1 MTDSTVPGSPDTT
14 TTRQRILDAGLEHW
28 CSSEPAEL
36 FGGFTVSAVAKAAGV
51 TRATF
56 YSYWSTPEEYLQSL
70 LEHLGTRRPD
80 QDAARRSDGE
90 RRRPGDEGRI
100 LKRFLDSCEIRL
112 AETLVSPQVRVRLGF
127 SSKLD
132 DPVIAA
138 GLRAL
143 YRDYEQDTRLLNEVA
158 SQQWGREPRPPFT
171 DEWIQAI
178 LGALLDGIVVRHLVD
193 PEAMPAESFGL
204 ASAILT
210 MALTRPTD
218 DPRDLDDILGAINQW
233 GTTGARIAADR
244 RVDDAASTALL
255 SDPSLESIVTAARRL
270 LADGSWDAIDIDD
283 IALAVGID
291 ADRLLRSFGSKTGL
305 ALAIVAKNADDQ
317 WREAARTS
325 DPLDDLQVLLSI
337 IMTELR
343 RNPMIGQSVIQM
355 LAGTIRLPD
364 PAVFTRPP
372 IPDIARLLAEAKHRG
387 LILDTVDPES
397 LSVSLTRIMLA
408 EAAPATLTGANRA
421 DAIGYILDGI
431 RSPA

>member
-1 MTDSTVPGSPDTT
+1 MTDGTVPGSPDTT

-80 QDAARRSDGE
+80 QDAARRPEGE

-100 LKRFLDSCEIRL
+100 LKRFLDSCEVRL
-112 AETLVSPQVRVRLGF
+112 AETLVSPQVRVRIGF

-143 YRDYEQDTRLLNEVA
+143 YRDYERDTRLLNEVA
-158 SQQWGREPRPPFT
+158 NQQWGREPRPPFT
-171 DEWIQAI
+171 DVWIQAL
-178 LGALLDGIVVRHLVD
+178 LGALLDGIVIRHLVD

-210 MALTRPTD
+210 MSMTRAAD
-218 DPRDLDDILGAINQW
+218 DPRELDDILGAINQW
-233 GTTGARIAADR
+233 GAAGARLAAAR
-244 RVDDAASTALL
+244 RVDDASSTHPLQG
-255 SDPSLESIVTAARRL
+255 PSLDTTIAAARRL
-270 LADGSWDAIDIDD
+270 LVDGNWDGIDIDD
-283 IALAVGID
+283 IALAVGLD
-291 ADRLLRSFGSKTGL
+291 ADRLLRTFGSKTGL
-305 ALAIVAKNADDQ
+305 ALAIVALNADDQ
-317 WREAARTS
+317 WRDTPRTA
-325 DPLDDLQVLLSI
+325 DPLDDLHTLLGI

-343 RNPMIGQSVIQM
+343 RNPSIGQSVIQM
-355 LAGTIRLPD
+355 LAGTVRLPD
-364 PAVFTRPP
+364 PSVFGRAP
-372 IPDIARLLAEAKHRG
+372 IPDIARLLGEAKAAG
-387 LILDTVDPES
+387 LVKDSVDPAM
-397 LSVSLTRIMLA
+397 LSISLTRIMLA
-408 EAAPATLTGANRA
+408 EAAPATLTGATRT
-421 DAIGYILDGI
+421 DAVGYILDGI
-431 RSPA
+431 RTHR